1 MIKRLFKLGKRR
13 ILVET
18 GLTFLNQLLN
28 IKLINNLYL
37 FKSNFMLKK
46 HGYNKIKVNYIK
58 RYNLNKSINVNL
70 ENDKLFK
77 IKIK

>member
-28 IKLINNLYL
+28 MKLIDNLYL

-46 HGYNKIKVNYIK
+46 HGYNNAEVNYIK

-70 ENDKLFK
+70 ENDKLYK